1 MREGDVAFN
10 APDGRLRETRLNDA
24 EHIHVSRDGLI
35 RRFPGG
41 AGAGEVA
48 AAGQNREGFMLR
60 WLGIIAGSRDGLGE
74 HPVADDGVLFF
85 TVVVLDRAQGS
96 GKFDELAPLAG
107 Q

>member
-1 MREGDVAFN
+1 MREGGVAFN
-10 APDGRLRETRLNDA
+10 APDGRLREARLNDA
-24 EHIHVSRDGLI
+24 EHIHVGSNGLI

-48 AAGQNREGFMLR
+48 SAGQNREGLMLR

>member
-1 MREGDVAFN
+1 MREGGVAFN
-10 APDGRLRETRLNDA
+10 APDGRLREARLNDA
-24 EHIHVSRDGLI
+24 EHIHVGSNGLI

-48 AAGQNREGFMLR
+48 SAGQNREGFMLR
-60 WLGIIAGSRDGLGE
+60 LGITAGSRDGLGE

-85 TVVVLDRAQGS
+85 TVVVLDRTQGS
-96 GKFDELAPLAG
+96 GKFHELAPLAG